1 MTGTNQQP
9 GNPAGPGRRIPED
22 GEVGAISPDYAHI
35 QAAVARDGV
44 WEGSELDGRLRHF
57 AAISAQCVGGFDP
70 CLQDHIRAGME
81 HGITAQQV
89 KGIFIQLLFY
99 AGIPATVH
107 GLLQSQQVINERE
120 EWKAADVPLEHDWLD
135 TLQEKLERA
144 GRLRTSLWGE
154 DADREIEESFAQRLT
169 PEASDIVDGYNFGE
183 VWTRSDLE
191 PRERVV
197 CVLSALMSRGHWKE
211 LRRYI
216 RYALN
221 MGFSQREI
229 CEVLAQAGW
238 YRGWAHVEDAL
249 EEARAVF
256 DGAQS

>member
-9 GNPAGPGRRIPED
+9 GNSPGPGWSPPEE
-22 GEVGAISPDYAHI
+22 GEVGAISPDYARI
-35 QAAVARDGV
+35 QAGVARDGV
-44 WEGSELDGRLRHF
+44 REGSGLDGRLRHF

-81 HGITAQQV
+81 DGMTAQQV

-120 EWKAADVPLEHDWLD
+120 DWQAADVPLEHEWLD
-135 TLQEKLERA
+135 TLPEKLERA

-154 DADREIEESFAQRLT
+154 DADLEIEQSFAQRLT

-191 PRERVV
+191 PRERMV

-221 MGFSQREI
+221 MGFSQGEI
-229 CEVLAQAGW
+229 CEVLAHAGW

-256 DGAQS
+256 DRSAS